1 MLVDAITDYAIY
13 MLDPNGLVTSW
24 NSGAERFKGYRPHE
38 ILGLHFSRFYTEED
52 RAAGLPARALAIAES
67 EGRFEHEGWRV
78 RKDGSRFWAN
88 VVIDPIRDPK
98 TGALAGFAKV
108 TRDITER
115 RQAEETL
122 RRSEER
128 FRILVQG
135 VTDYAIYML
144 DPDGRITNWNTG
156 AERIKGYTQAE
167 IVGEHFSRFYLPEER
182 GAGVPELSLATAA
195 KNGRFEKEAWRVRK
209 DGTPFW
215 AHVVIDPIYGPD
227 GTLIGYA
234 KITRDLSERKAAQ
247 EALEKA
253 RSALFQS
260 QKMEAIGQLTG
271 GIAHDFNNLLTVVVN
286 GLDLIMRGVRNEKEI
301 RIVESMQRA
310 AERGKNLNQQ
320 LLAFARR
327 QPLKPEVANPNTVI
341 NGFEAVLRRACGE
354 RVRFDIA
361 LAPAMRSVLLDVPQF
376 EAALLNLV
384 VNARDALPE
393 GGNIVMSTQNLK
405 IAGERA
411 TSLAL
416 PPGPYVCVSV
426 ADTGPGIPEEIRSRV
441 FEPFF
446 TTKEVGKG
454 TGLGLSQVYGFVAQ
468 SKGQVEI
475 DSETSKGTT
484 IHLLLPA
491 VESDAGAGEGDD
503 EDHGAYPKT
512 RSTIGTVLVV
522 EDEPDVLEVAVQIF
536 ESLGYQVLSA
546 TNATGALEVLRREDA
561 IDVLFSDVVMPGSMN
576 GVELAREAVQ
586 MRPGMK
592 VLLASGYPMSAL
604 TDVQLNEEV
613 SFISKPYRWSEL
625 DARLRA
631 LRTGGH

>member
-1 MLVDAITDYAIY
+1 
-13 MLDPNGLVTSW
+13 
-24 NSGAERFKGYRPHE
+24 
-38 ILGLHFSRFYTEED
+38 
-52 RAAGLPARALAIAES
+52 
-67 EGRFEHEGWRV
+67 
-78 RKDGSRFWAN
+78 
-88 VVIDPIRDPK
+88 
-98 TGALAGFAKV
+98 
-108 TRDITER
+108 
-115 RQAEETL
+115 
-122 RRSEER
+122 
-128 FRILVQG
+128 
-135 VTDYAIYML
+135 
-144 DPDGRITNWNTG
+144 
-156 AERIKGYTQAE
+156 
-167 IVGEHFSRFYLPEER
+167 
-182 GAGVPELSLATAA
+182 
-195 KNGRFEKEAWRVRK
+195 
-209 DGTPFW
+209 
-215 AHVVIDPIYGPD
+215 
-227 GTLIGYA
+227 
-234 KITRDLSERKAAQ
+234 
-247 EALEKA
+247 
-253 RSALFQS
+253 
-260 QKMEAIGQLTG
+260 
-271 GIAHDFNNLLTVVVN
+271 
-286 GLDLIMRGVRNEKEI
+286 
-301 RIVESMQRA
+301 
-310 AERGKNLNQQ
+310 
-320 LLAFARR
+320 
-327 QPLKPEVANPNTVI
+327 VI